1 MYTPKYS
8 IQMLTQERANY
19 GDCKCR
25 DVENRSSQHVSII
38 QSILINLSL
47 IVKQVLLLSNETNQ
61 F

>member
-1 MYTPKYS
+1 
-8 IQMLTQERANY
+8 MLTQERANY

-38 QSILINLSL
+38 QSIPINLSL